1 MPYDALRSQVEHLA
15 QGIVIGKGRLV
26 FGNLAELTVQSLD
39 DIGGVNNLPDLRR
52 IVEEGAQNLPVFLPA
67 FDAGG
72 ILPTP
77 LLGKQP
83 QIVLRLLQRYRRV
96 DLLQVCRDLLDVLIA
111 DILGGTA
118 DLMNNAA
125 LEAALGIDRLDGL
138 HHAAKPIRTEQINL
152 QNAPT
157 FEVIEHV

>member
-26 FGNLAELTVQSLD
+26 FGNLAELAIQSLD
-39 DIGGVNNLPDLRR
+39 DICDVNNLPDLRR
-52 IVEEGAQNLPVFLPA
+52 IVKEGAQGFPVFFTA

-83 QIVLRLLQRYRRV
+83 QIVLRLLQCYR
-96 DLLQVCRDLLDVLIA
+96 
-111 DILGGTA
+111 
-118 DLMNNAA
+118 
-125 LEAALGIDRLDGL
+125 
-138 HHAAKPIRTEQINL
+138 
-152 QNAPT
+152 
-157 FEVIEHV
+157 